1 MKRVIS
7 VLAILSLL
15 IPLSARAV
23 SISNPLDSPLYSVS
37 YYGRFA
43 DVFAN
48 PAALPLIETETGPFA
63 VSTVF
68 SDDYDASLFH
78 SQPLSM
84 LNKQKWDLS
93 ASFIADYIA
102 LTAFYGTAFDKYSD
116 DPSLYDIRSSLRIEL
131 DMAYAIPHFSF
142 GTRISG
148 GNSMIRQSKRI
159 TGFFD
164 IFANAWFSPFERESG
179 SESFDVGV
187 GFLFYIGP
195 FSLGAYTGKVIT
207 LEDNDIYLGWDAI
220 GESTTISASLS
231 RGRFTSE
238 GDLALF
244 RPRVSYSITG
254 FTSDDAL
261 RTIEASAELTF
272 QFLPSSSA
280 TIAVSYLETEHSF
293 FLYNA
298 ENGYVGVFLRGEWE
312 GLSVTLGVT
321 FSAVEPSHFA
331 PYVGLS
337 FVS

>member
-142 GTRISG
+142 GARISG

-179 SESFDVGV
+179 S
-187 GFLFYIGP
+187 L
-195 FSLGAYTGKVIT
+195 VIRIRLATPTPGIWT
-207 LEDNDIYLGWDAI
+207 LEVYNEQYTDGSFHIQLPGAGDKI
-220 GESTTISASLS
+220 GFSIPVK
-231 RGRFTSE
+231 GI
-238 GDLALF
+238 ALDG
-244 RPRVSYSITG
+244 YI
-254 FTSDDAL
+254 L
-261 RTIEASAELTF
+261 
-272 QFLPSSSA
+272 
-280 TIAVSYLETEHSF
+280 HSGVQVMF
-293 FLYNA
+293 FLARRHFNFHD
-298 ENGYVGVFLRGEWE
+298 EITRGENSCKRE
-312 GLSVTLGVT
+312 DGGRQQKMLD
-321 FSAVEPSHFA
+321 FSHDFI
-331 PYVGLS
+331 S
-337 FVS
+337 FSMWF